1 MHIDSRGNGD
11 SLILIHGGLV
21 DSRMWD
27 AHMETLAQHFFVV
40 RYDLPGFGQSE
51 VHPEPFSYLD
61 DLLLIM
67 SSLNIE
73 SAHLV
78 GMSLGGMVALDFALE
93 YPHRVEKLVLPAASV
108 RGYDYTDAQ
117 DWVQDYF
124 NALHA
129 GRKAAV
135 NFWLEHQLF
144 ATARAYPRAYRKMQR
159 MLYDNFNAWNPV
171 ADKPQVLWP
180 EPETVQRLSNIHADT
195 LVMIGEEDTTD
206 LIGCAD
212 TLSSN
217 IPGAQKI
224 EYPAVGHHFPMEI
237 PAQFTDDLITFLH
250 TEE

>member
-1 MHIDSRGNGD
+1 MHIETQGAGD

-27 AHMETLAQHFFVV
+27 AHMTSLADHFFVV

-51 VHPEPFSYLD
+51 RHPEPFSYLD

-67 SSLNIE
+67 SSLSIE
-73 SAHLV
+73 KAHLV
-78 GMSLGGMVALDFALE
+78 GVSLGGMVALDFALE
-93 YPHRVEKLVLPAASV
+93 YPHRVDKLVLPAASV

-144 ATARAYPRAYRKMQR
+144 ATAKDHPKAYKKMRR
-159 MLYDNFNAWNPV
+159 MLYDNFPAWNPV

-180 EPETVQRLSNIHADT
+180 EPETVQRLGEINADT
-195 LVMIGEEDTTD
+195 LVMIGNEDTTD

-212 TLSSN
+212 TLSTA
-217 IPGAQKI
+217 IPGAEKI
-224 EYPAVGHHFPMEI
+224 EYSGVGHHFPMEI
-237 PAQFTDDLITFLH
+237 PVQFTADLIAFLQRV
-250 TEE
+250 